1 MGPAHPGHC
10 RGCGPLS
17 PVGRSGGGSTG
28 RPRSCV
34 DEGERIMNGG
44 AATAFLPNFVAFPS
58 LRGLNSSTVQPGRTP
73 RPHGVRRFVGAPTGS
88 VPRRALVVGTR
99 GPVPG
104 AGPVGMRFP
113 LAGGSAA
120 PCQPPPPPHPPPPPP
135 PQDDPP
141 PQDEPPP
148 QEWPEWC
155 PPEWCPPED
164 EPSPPPAHQLLVL
177 PPLSPPPPVPA
188 RRDPLPLRVRA
199 APEARRP
206 TTSPLITRAAITN
219 RMMPVTTAP
228 PSFPPGPG
236 PEVPRSNPPSDA
248 SLRVDCLSLAC
259 GSRREAHRRERE
271 MPLAATPQSRVEE
284 LQSFGAG

>member
-44 AATAFLPNFVAFPS
+44 AATAFLPNFVTFPS
-58 LRGLNSSTVQPGRTP
+58 LRGLHSSTVQPWRTP
-73 RPHGVRRFVGAPTGS
+73 RPHGVRRCVGAPTGS
-88 VPRRALVVGTR
+88 VPRRALVMGTR
-99 GPVPG
+99 DPAPG
-104 AGPVGMRFP
+104 AGPVQGMRSP
-113 LAGGSAA
+113 RTRGSAA
-120 PCQPPPPPHPPPPPP
+120 PCQPPPPPHPPPPP

-155 PPEWCPPED
+155 PPED
-164 EPSPPPAHQLLVL
+164 EPPPSPAHQLFVP
-177 PPLSPPPPVPA
+177 PPLPPPPPVPVQ
-188 RRDPLPLRVRA
+188 RELLPPVVRTVR
-199 APEARRP
+199 EVRRP
-206 TTSPLITRAAITN
+206 RTNTLITRAATTN

-228 PSFPPGPG
+228 PSFPFPGHARKS
-236 PEVPRSNPPSDA
+236 PEAIPRWTPRCLSIASRSPSTASRSPSTACRPPSI
-248 SLRVDCLSLAC
+248 AC
-259 GSRREAHRRERE
+259 GS
-271 MPLAATPQSRVEE
+271 LADCLWIAP
-284 LQSFGAG
+284 

>member
-1 MGPAHPGHC
+1 MGPAHPWHC

-58 LRGLNSSTVQPGRTP
+58 LRGLHSSTVQPGRTP
-73 RPHGVRRFVGAPTGS
+73 RPHGVRRGVGAPTGS
-88 VPRRALVVGTR
+88 VPRRALWVGR
-99 GPVPG
+99 G
-104 AGPVGMRFP
+104 AGPRNGPR
-113 LAGGSAA
+113 GGDAVPPGRSSAA
-120 PCQPPPPPHPPPPPP
+120 PCQLPPPHPPPPPP

-148 QEWPEWC
+148 QEWPEW
-155 PPEWCPPED
+155 PSED
-164 EPSPPPAHQLLVL
+164 EPPPSPAHQLLP
-177 PPLSPPPPVPA
+177 PPLSPPPPL
-188 RRDPLPLRVRA
+188 RRDPRPLPVRT

-206 TTSPLITRAAITN
+206 LMKTLISRAASTN
-219 RMMPVTTAP
+219 RMMPVTMAP
-228 PSFPPGPG
+228 PSLPFRTRARKS
-236 PEVPRSNPPSDA
+236 PEAIPRRTPRCVSMD
-248 SLRVDCLSLAC
+248 R

-271 MPLAATPQSRVEE
+271 MPLATAPQSRVEE
-284 LQSFGAG
+284 VQSFGAG

>member
-34 DEGERIMNGG
+34 DEQERIMNGG

-58 LRGLNSSTVQPGRTP
+58 LRGLNSSTVQPWRTP
-73 RPHGVRRFVGAPTGS
+73 RPYGVRRCVEAPTGRAA
-88 VPRRALVVGTR
+88 RRALCAG
-99 GPVPG
+99 G
-104 AGPVGMRFP
+104 AGPGPRNGP
-113 LAGGSAA
+113 RGAGCGSPCRSSAA
-120 PCQPPPPPHPPPPPP
+120 PCQLPPPHPPPPPP

-148 QEWPEWC
+148 QEWS
-155 PPEWCPPED
+155 EWCPPED
-164 EPSPPPAHQLLVL
+164 EPPPSPAHQLLVP
-177 PPLSPPPPVPA
+177 PPLSPPPPVPG
-188 RRDPLPLRVRA
+188 RRDPLPLLVRTGRDV
-199 APEARRP
+199 RRP
-206 TTSPLITRAAITN
+206 TTNTLTSRAASTN

-228 PSFPPGPG
+228 PSFPSGPR

-248 SLRVDCLSLAC
+248 SLCVDCLC
-259 GSRREAHRRERE
+259 F
-271 MPLAATPQSRVEE
+271 PP
-284 LQSFGAG
+284 